1 MPNAGLEGFLIVKKV
16 KIFLPAI
23 VLSLFSASCVLL
35 SVAPRAYE
43 TLPENI
49 QIGSLKT
56 EGIFVYTEKDYAKNA
71 DKNPIFIQGKIKNP
85 AFNIKDFL
93 SVSEAKKKIWDYTIV
108 SSGGTVGIQ
117 CGFAVYTNKEGEN
130 IQFDISPISFN
141 KNYLE
146 FPDAVSK
153 QDVPIPYMIAKFHD
167 EKGRCYKVFAAAIG
181 KYTHNSPK
189 YLVMDTKQEF
199 SVFFENNL
207 AARFSGRAYKI
218 YSETDPELLK
228 EYVGVLN
235 GVFRGIRKYEKGI
248 LLF

>member
-1 MPNAGLEGFLIVKKV
+1 
-16 KIFLPAI
+16 
-23 VLSLFSASCVLL
+23 LL

-71 DKNPIFIQGKIKNP
+71 GKNPIFIQGKIKNP

-93 SVSEAKKKIWDYTIV
+93 SVSDAKKKIWDCTIV

-130 IQFDISPISFN
+130 VQFDISPISFN

-153 QDVPIPYMIAKFHD
+153 QDVPIPFTMK
-167 EKGRCYKVFAAAIG
+167 KAAVI
-181 KYTHNSPK
+181 K
-189 YLVMDTKQEF
+189 YLPRLSANIHITVRSILLWIRNRNFPFF
-199 SVFFENNL
+199 SKTTL
-207 AARFSGRAYKI
+207 RH
-218 YSETDPELLK
+218 
-228 EYVGVLN
+228 
-235 GVFRGIRKYEKGI
+235 VFRAAPIRFIRKPI
-248 LLF
+248 PNC